1 MKKHFFTF
9 KDYNK
14 WIVCITQFYYMKFI
28 RMHCD
33 IHDCTWFSYYQG
45 TNVDFRFSQ
54 NFLSIVNLFGCKI
67 VEMTTFDEF
76 MNGKIRPL
84 NITQDLNQVADLIE
98 LCFVGTID
106 EEGND
111 YIRYLR
117 KMAQDAQSMYWGM
130 GSFQRTYA
138 PLQGFVYTVNE
149 KIVGNLSLLPFHKSG
164 EFIYL
169 IANVAVSPE
178 HRRRGIARQLTAKAI
193 QYAKTKSASSAWLQV
208 RDDNPNAIDLYLQMG
223 FQERCRRTTWTLY
236 PKNLLS
242 WNSIDPLNLRPTK
255 SADWKNH
262 QKFLFTVYPDMVQW
276 NLGFRLSR
284 FNPGFMSKL
293 SRFING
299 QHIKNFVIEKDHQ
312 VFGFI
317 TYERTS
323 LFSDSLWLACEQ
335 DNDEHILNSF
345 YQRYLKKIDL
355 SKPLS
360 INLPF
365 GRAEKI
371 LEMIGFVKN
380 HTLIWMEEST
390 FDSI

>member
-1 MKKHFFTF
+1 M
-9 KDYNK
+9 NA
-14 WIVCITQFYYMKFI
+14 
-28 RMHCD
+28 
-33 IHDCTWFSYYQG
+33 
-45 TNVDFRFSQ
+45 DFRFSQ

-317 TYERTS
+317 TYESTS

-335 DNDEHILNSF
+335 DNDERILNSF